1 MIWWLALEKLDNGTS
16 NTPDI
21 RGGAGAGQL
30 YDLGG
35 HPVRSANDLRLLVL
49 STSKRA
55 GRDAKVGKL
64 DRPVFG
70 GENVGA
76 LDVAMDDT
84 LVVKV
89 LKALENLG
97 GVDADKVFW
106 KFAIFSTY

>member
-1 MIWWLALEKLDNGTS
+1 MIWRLALEKLDNGTS

-21 RGGAGAGQL
+21 RGGAGTGQL
-30 YDLGG
+30 DDLRG

-55 GRDAKVGKL
+55 GRDAEVGKL
-64 DRPVFG
+64 DCPVFG

-84 LVVKV
+84 LIVKV

-97 GVDADKVFW
+97 GVDADEVFW
-106 KFAIFSTY
+106 ELAIFSTY